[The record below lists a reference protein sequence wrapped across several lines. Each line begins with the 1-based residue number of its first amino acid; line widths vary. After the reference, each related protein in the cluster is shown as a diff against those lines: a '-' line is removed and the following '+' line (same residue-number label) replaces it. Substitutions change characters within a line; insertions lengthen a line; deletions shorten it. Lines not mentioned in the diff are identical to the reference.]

1 MFEEQ
6 FIFSQAG
13 VSGSGEFFDILLI
26 ENIDV
31 DLFFEYVEG
40 QCLFYRR
47 IFYYGVFIYF
57 YYFCN
62 YVVDLMYAKMCI
74 FMWVFVFLFFE
85 YVC

>member
-6 FIFSQAG
+6 LIFSQVG

-62 YVVDLMYAKMCI
+62 YVVDLMYVYIYVGIC
-74 FMWVFVFLFFE
+74 FFVF
-85 YVC
+85 